1 MRLQFVT
8 IGQNLNWLEVLREK
22 KTHREFMTLALER
35 VKSISL
41 VPRDTLIHFDKQN
54 FLQLSGNDHR

>member
-22 KTHREFMTLALER
+22 KHVENLTLALER